1 MRNYILVFCLL
12 LASALSGQPPNIVMI
27 VSDDQS
33 FNSIGYTSQGAVYT
47 PTLDMLAQN
56 GMRFTNAH
64 HPVTVCS
71 PSRYSMLTGKFSGR
85 CQGEEYLAK
94 FPLGTPTRTENNC
107 ELTTTELHLGN
118 ILKANGYRTG
128 FVGKSHIME
137 HDILSVANWPS
148 YGLQTYAQGDD
159 PYDPAVD
166 AKMKHNHE
174 VYQSIVRSYGF
185 DYADG
190 IYMANVKEL
199 RNEALNIHNL
209 EWTVDKARTF
219 IEQEKDHP
227 FFLFFN
233 TTLHHGP
240 VPWARTDGVYWSSFD
255 ADPTLTGEGVIET
268 PWDFMPSRQEIQDQ
282 YIAAGF
288 PENEAYALL
297 LDEGIKAIYDKIVEL
312 NLDENTLIL
321 FIPDHGMWRHGKA
334 TLHDFGLK
342 VPMLMYW
349 KGTIAA
355 GSVYDGLVQTVDFL
369 PTILELA
376 GIETPAGLE
385 TDGLSLKT
393 IIETGSG
400 EAHSSLFGEL
410 GYSRAVKTK
419 DWKYIAVRY
428 PENVQDA
435 IDRGESFAGY
445 QGEILEYPYL
455 TQNSHLGHYAAKN
468 NPHYFELDQLYDLN
482 ADSAETVNVLDQHPD
497 IVLQMR
503 DLLSEYLQSFEN
515 RPFGEFTLTA
525 SDPPLRAHTPVPLN
539 GAADQGVTLTLSWTS
554 EFKATTHDVYF
565 GTTNPPPYVANQET
579 SEFDPGVLE
588 NGTTYYWR
596 IDEKNANGTTTGD
609 VWSFTTESIPAGKAI
624 NPYPEYNASHVSKNT
639 LLQWDEASHAVS
651 YRVNLGTGSLKFM
664 DELEGTSYDPGYLK
678 SNTFYFWRVDAV
690 NAAGESTQGDIWIFT
705 TGFGNIAPEANIVV
719 SSSSDS
725 LNFGADNVKD
735 GIYQTVNTGEWKSD
749 GEPTPWL
756 ELSWPEDAVVDQI
769 HLFDRAASSSQ
780 ILNADI
786 EFSDGSIL
794 ETGPLPAD
802 GSRKRMDFSPRQI
815 SSLKLTVTDGTGEL
829 GLAEIE
835 VYDTLMYRPEAVS
848 NPRELLDF
856 RISPNPAP
864 SGLISLSGL
873 SEEEKN
879 QISIY
884 NLYGEL
890 SAVHHMEGSHI
901 DLDLSHLGRGVFFIQ
916 VNNHVYKQTRKLI
929 IP

>member
-1 MRNYILVFCLL
+1 
-12 LASALSGQPPNIVMI
+12 
-27 VSDDQS
+27 
-33 FNSIGYTSQGAVYT
+33 
-47 PTLDMLAQN
+47 MLAQN

-71 PSRYSMLTGKFSGR
+71 PSRYSMLTGKYSGR

-107 ELTTTELHLGN
+107 ELNATELHLGN

-166 AKMKHNHE
+166 AKMKHNHD

-199 RNEALNIHNL
+199 RNDALNIHNL

-255 ADPTLTGEGVIET
+255 ADPKLTGEGVIET

-385 TDGLSLKT
+385 TDG
-393 IIETGSG
+393 
-400 EAHSSLFGEL
+400 
-410 GYSRAVKTK
+410 
-419 DWKYIAVRY
+419 
-428 PENVQDA
+428 
-435 IDRGESFAGY
+435 
-445 QGEILEYPYL
+445 
-455 TQNSHLGHYAAKN
+455 
-468 NPHYFELDQLYDLN
+468 
-482 ADSAETVNVLDQHPD
+482 
-497 IVLQMR
+497 
-503 DLLSEYLQSFEN
+503 
-515 RPFGEFTLTA
+515 
-525 SDPPLRAHTPVPLN
+525 
-539 GAADQGVTLTLSWTS
+539 
-554 EFKATTHDVYF
+554 
-565 GTTNPPPYVANQET
+565 
-579 SEFDPGVLE
+579 
-588 NGTTYYWR
+588 
-596 IDEKNANGTTTGD
+596 
-609 VWSFTTESIPAGKAI
+609 
-624 NPYPEYNASHVSKNT
+624 
-639 LLQWDEASHAVS
+639 
-651 YRVNLGTGSLKFM
+651 
-664 DELEGTSYDPGYLK
+664 
-678 SNTFYFWRVDAV
+678 
-690 NAAGESTQGDIWIFT
+690 
-705 TGFGNIAPEANIVV
+705 
-719 SSSSDS
+719 
-725 LNFGADNVKD
+725 
-735 GIYQTVNTGEWKSD
+735 
-749 GEPTPWL
+749 
-756 ELSWPEDAVVDQI
+756 
-769 HLFDRAASSSQ
+769 
-780 ILNADI
+780 
-786 EFSDGSIL
+786 
-794 ETGPLPAD
+794 
-802 GSRKRMDFSPRQI
+802 
-815 SSLKLTVTDGTGEL
+815 
-829 GLAEIE
+829 
-835 VYDTLMYRPEAVS
+835 
-848 NPRELLDF
+848 
-856 RISPNPAP
+856 
-864 SGLISLSGL
+864 
-873 SEEEKN
+873 
-879 QISIY
+879 
-884 NLYGEL
+884 
-890 SAVHHMEGSHI
+890 
-901 DLDLSHLGRGVFFIQ
+901 
-916 VNNHVYKQTRKLI
+916 
-929 IP
+929 